1 MATRILL
8 IEDNQD
14 QIDLLTPLLQRAGYE
29 LLIARNGREGLTVAR
44 KERPDLIL
52 TDLMLPQLNGY
63 EICTMLKQDT
73 QYQDI
78 PIMVLSATKI
88 EEQDAKLAVECG
100 ANAYFLKTDGP
111 QQLLQAIERVLSGQG
126 S

>member
-1 MATRILL
+1 MATRILV

-14 QIDLLTPLLQRAGYE
+14 QVDLLTSLLQRAGYE
-29 LLIARNGREGLTVAR
+29 LLIARNGQEGLTMAR

-73 QYQDI
+73 KYQDI
-78 PIMVLSATKI
+78 PIMVLSATKV

-111 QQLLQAIERVLSGQG
+111 QRLLEAIQRILSSQG